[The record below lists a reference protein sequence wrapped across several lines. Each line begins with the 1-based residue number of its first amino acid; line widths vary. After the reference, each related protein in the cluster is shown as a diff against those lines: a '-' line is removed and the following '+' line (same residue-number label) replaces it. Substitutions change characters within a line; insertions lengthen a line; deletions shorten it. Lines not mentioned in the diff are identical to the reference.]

1 MSGRKNRG
9 AGKTILL
16 MLYVLLFLS
25 GLSLLLYPKLNAIWI
40 DYMLHRDAAEFLSF
54 VYTDTYIPGEDTSH
68 VIIRNPKPTEPE
80 ETLPDEYPELWQ
92 QMRAYN
98 EDIFRN
104 GQEGLSGE
112 TAYEKPS
119 FILADY
125 GLESEVFAVLSIPK
139 LDLEMPLYLGA
150 TKRHMADGAAHM
162 SETSLPIGGINTNC
176 VIAGHR
182 GWNGA
187 AYFLYIP
194 SLEKGDIVTITN
206 LWETLT
212 YEVVD
217 WKIITP
223 YDVESIHIQPNR
235 DLITLDGFIN
245 QTRNLWQEQGF
256 FEARH
261 CLPDRSP
268 GYDYENQV
276 VVVSPTFFSQKYRKP
291 EYQLMLAEHGFGCSP
306 TASGR
311 KVYGKILQDGEKIV
325 LNRQDIIGVIRE
337 ECMPDWAKQRLEEL
351 TTPKQEQTMD
361 TQSM

>member
-54 VYTDTYIPGEDTSH
+54 VYTDTYNPNGDESDG
-68 VIIRNPKPTEPE
+68 IIHNPESTEPE
-80 ETLPDEYPELWQ
+80 GTLPDEYPELWQ

-194 SLEKGDIVTITN
+194 NLEKGDIVTITN

-235 DLITLDGFIN
+235 DLITLLTCHPPATGGRERYLVFCERI
-245 QTRNLWQEQGF
+245 QTE
-256 FEARH
+256 
-261 CLPDRSP
+261 
-268 GYDYENQV
+268 
-276 VVVSPTFFSQKYRKP
+276 
-291 EYQLMLAEHGFGCSP
+291 
-306 TASGR
+306 
-311 KVYGKILQDGEKIV
+311 
-325 LNRQDIIGVIRE
+325 
-337 ECMPDWAKQRLEEL
+337 LEV
-351 TTPKQEQTMD
+351 P
-361 TQSM
+361 

>member
-25 GLSLLLYPKLNAIWI
+25 GLAVFFYPTMNGIWI
-40 DYMLHRDAAEFLSF
+40 EYMLRRDAEKFLSF
-54 VYTDTYIPGEDTSH
+54 VYTEAYKPGADTTQVIVTTPGT
-68 VIIRNPKPTEPE
+68 TLPE
-80 ETLPDEYPELWQ
+80 ETLPEQYPELWQ

-104 GQEGLSGE
+104 GQEGLSDE

-150 TKRHMADGAAHM
+150 TRQHMADGAAHM
-162 SETSLPIGGINTNC
+162 SETSLPIGGNNTNC

-194 SLEKGDIVTITN
+194 NLEKGDIVTITN

-223 YDVESIHIQPNR
+223 YDVEAIHIQPNR
-235 DLITLDGFIN
+235 DMITLLTCHPPATG
-245 QTRNLWQEQGF
+245 
-256 FEARH
+256 
-261 CLPDRSP
+261 
-268 GYDYENQV
+268 
-276 VVVSPTFFSQKYRKP
+276 
-291 EYQLMLAEHGFGCSP
+291 
-306 TASGR
+306 GR
-311 KVYGKILQDGEKIV
+311 QRYLVYCERV
-325 LNRQDIIGVIRE
+325 LE
-337 ECMPDWAKQRLEEL
+337 LEV
-351 TTPKQEQTMD
+351 P
-361 TQSM
+361 